1 MELHFDDKAVC
12 CLGKVGSITIYEHP
26 VHGDEAP
33 VLFRV
38 RKDTYISSGFW
49 AEPDMDA
56 AEIKEAH
63 ADGLKKWHDR
73 LMKKSQQPTEE
84 LTPEGVQFVLPGAE
98 RETTPSNKK
107 EQGTLW

>member
-49 AEPDMDA
+49 PEPDMDPV
-56 AEIKEAH
+56 EIKQAH
-63 ADGLKKWHDR
+63 TDLMKEWHDR
-73 LMKKSQQPTEE
+73 QQPTEE
-84 LTPEGVQFVLPGAE
+84 LTPEGVQYVLPGAE
-98 RETTPSNKK
+98 RETTPSKEK
-107 EQGTLW
+107 EQGSLW

>member
-1 MELHFDDKAVC
+1 MEKIFDDKDVH

-38 RKDTYISSGFW
+38 RKNTYISSGFW

-56 AEIKEAH
+56 DEIKEGH
-63 ADGLKKWHDR
+63 ADVLKRWHDR
-73 LMKKSQQPTEE
+73 LMEKGE
-84 LTPEGVQFVLPGAE
+84 
-98 RETTPSNKK
+98 
-107 EQGTLW
+107 